1 MSSGVAQLRFPMI
14 SSNILASFIT
24 SCLQAPDHERCNL
37 GAKQSAVAK
46 LPVSLIHAGLHR
58 PLAASRLPE
67 YRHCR
72 HMRRSQR
79 RSTSEPTWRQVSAV
93 MRSHSGGLA
102 CEVIVAVHKLTKSM
116 AFVLLTSTVVFVPEE

>member
-24 SCLQAPDHERCNL
+24 SSPQAPDHERCNL

-46 LPVSLIHAGLHR
+46 LPVSLRHEGLHR
-58 PLAASRLPE
+58 PLAASKLPE

-72 HMRRSQR
+72 HIRHSQR
-79 RSTSEPTWRQVSAV
+79 RSTSKLTWRQVSAV
-93 MRSHSGGLA
+93 MRS
-102 CEVIVAVHKLTKSM
+102 TP
-116 AFVLLTSTVVFVPEE
+116 VV

>member
-24 SCLQAPDHERCNL
+24 SCLPAPDHERCNL

-46 LPVSLIHAGLHR
+46 LPVSLRHAGLHR
-58 PLAASRLPE
+58 PLAASKLPE

-72 HMRRSQR
+72 HIRHSQR
-79 RSTSEPTWRQVSAV
+79 RSTSKLTWRQCGDEVPLRWFS
-93 MRSHSGGLA
+93 MSGHGSRPQT
-102 CEVIVAVHKLTKSM
+102 TKSM
-116 AFVLLTSTVVFVPEE
+116 AFVLLTSAVVFVPEE